1 MCCRDVAEQ
10 SSPRRDPGPI
20 DRHAWRL
27 NRKLIEEFR
36 ANRGQLSGNMAGRS
50 LLLLATTGARSRQP
64 RTAVMGFRQDGDRCV
79 VIASGN
85 GAPSHPAWYCNVQA
99 NPVARV
105 EAGPEKFDGRAS
117 TAGPQGRGRLATLI
131 PYLESQ
137 QKHITRE
144 IPIVVLRRT

>member
-10 SSPRRDPGPI
+10 SSPRPQDPST
-20 DRHAWRL
+20 DTLAF

-50 LLLLATTGARSRQP
+50 LLLLTTTGARSRQP
-64 RTAVMGFRQDGDRCV
+64 RTAVMGFRQDGDRYV

-99 NPVARV
+99 NP
-105 EAGPEKFDGRAS
+105 KLTGR
-117 TAGPQGRGRLATLI
+117 R
-131 PYLESQ
+131 
-137 QKHITRE
+137 
-144 IPIVVLRRT
+144 IPIVVLRRTEP